1 MATRIFVWTGG
12 AMFVMSLALCTWW
25 YLVVFARASPFAGWR
40 PVVVDALLFSCFALH
55 HSVFAR
61 DRLKRAVA
69 AVMPERLT
77 RSFYVWTASLLLIVV
92 CMLWQP
98 VGGELYEAHGVRA
111 IAHAALQLVGIAVI
125 VQSVRAIDA
134 LDLAGI
140 RQIATLGNSS
150 RLLTRSGPDSATVD
164 ILQTR
169 GPYRW
174 VRHPLYLG
182 WMLAVFGAAHMTGDR
197 AVFAAITSFYLV
209 IAIPW
214 EERSLARAF
223 AREYETYRRQV
234 RWRVIPFVY

>member
-1 MATRIFVWTGG
+1 MTRLERAFVWTGG
-12 AMFVMSLALCTWW
+12 AMFVASLALCTWW
-25 YLVVFARASPFAGWR
+25 YLVVFAHASPYTGWR
-40 PVVVDALLFSCFALH
+40 PVAVDALLFSLFALH

-61 DRLKRAVA
+61 DRFKRVVA
-69 AVMPERLT
+69 KLATQRLT
-77 RSFYVWTASLLLIVV
+77 RSLYVWTASLLLIVV

-111 IAHAALQLVGIAVI
+111 IAHAVLQLVGIAVI

-134 LDLAGI
+134 LDLAGL
-140 RQIATLGNSS
+140 RQIETPGDSS
-150 RLLTRSGPDSATVD
+150 RSLTKSGPDPATGD
-164 ILQTR
+164 TLQTR

-214 EERSLARAF
+214 EERSLARTF
-223 AREYETYRRQV
+223 APEYEAY
-234 RWRVIPFVY
+234 